1 MKKIVAKDCP
11 LCVAKAEYYFVDSDN
26 LKYFKCPSCT
36 YFQISNQAE
45 QVLNRAAQEWRD
57 NCAEKARDTP
67 TSNLLVI
74 VVPPLSTE
82 SDVLSAV
89 ISAEY
94 RPKSECSL

>member
-1 MKKIVAKDCP
+1 M
-11 LCVAKAEYYFVDSDN
+11 
-26 LKYFKCPSCT
+26 
-36 YFQISNQAE
+36 
-45 QVLNRAAQEWRD
+45 NRAAQEWRD